1 MSELKMDRTAFWA
14 GKISDQTERNRIF
27 WSEKTLNER
36 LAAAAYLNSI
46 AYGYPLDSPPR
57 LDRTVFSMGK
67 LSERPPKIVNR
78 LLDVQKI

>member
-14 GKISDQTERNRIF
+14 GKMNDQTERNRVF
-27 WSEKTLNER
+27 WSKKTLDER

-57 LDRTVFSMGK
+57 MDRTVFSMGK
-67 LSERPPKIVNR
+67 LSERPPKIVTR
-78 LLDVQKI
+78 VD

>member
-1 MSELKMDRTAFWA
+1 MSEIKMDRTAFWA

-27 WSEKTLNER
+27 WLSKTLDER

-46 AYGYPLDSPPR
+46 AYGYPLDAPPR

-67 LSERPPKIVNR
+67 LSERPPRIVKR
-78 LLDVQKI
+78 LD

>member
-1 MSELKMDRTAFWA
+1 MSEIRMDRTAFWA
-14 GKISDQTERNRIF
+14 GKISDQTERNRVF
-27 WSEKTLNER
+27 WESKTLNER

-67 LSERPPKIVNR
+67 LSTRLPKKVGR
-78 LLDVQKI
+78 L

>member
-1 MSELKMDRTAFWA
+1 MSEIRMDRTVFWA
-14 GKISDQTERNRIF
+14 GKISDQTERNRLF
-27 WSEKTLNER
+27 WETKTLNER

-67 LSERPPKIVNR
+67 LSTRAAKKVERI
-78 LLDVQKI
+78 

>member
-14 GKISDQTERNRIF
+14 GKISDQTERNRVF
-27 WSEKTLNER
+27 WSKKTLDER

-57 LDRTVFSMGK
+57 MDRTVFSMGK
-67 LSERPPKIVNR
+67 LSERPPKIVTR
-78 LLDVQKI
+78 VD